1 MCRTNTMG
9 YIPVIMDWPEEHLAR
24 RADGKLHWDAEPSTS
39 GDALRSLKL
48 RVLSAGDNPWTV
60 ELPGM
65 EVQNEFVGR
74 LGIGDEE
81 AMVALVAMLDWSG
94 AEGTGRLDRG
104 SDFLSTHGAIPIK
117 GETTLDDGT
126 DAILTDMA
134 SWGARASDNCSG
146 KITLSALL
154 PVLSDNHRIPGV
166 CRDFGTDFV
175 RRLSEEDRS
184 AQVEIIGMI
193 DCEGWNIRDVQVS
206 EWAEG
211 RSLL

>member
-9 YIPVIMDWPEEHLAR
+9 YISVIMDWPEEHRGR
-24 RADGKLHWDAEPSTS
+24 RADGKLHWDAEPSRK
-39 GDALRSLKL
+39 GDAARSLKL

-65 EVQNEFVGR
+65 EVPNEFVGR

-81 AMVALVAMLDWSG
+81 AMAALVEMLDWSG
-94 AEGTGRLDRG
+94 AEGTGRLDRE

-126 DAILTDMA
+126 DTTLTDMA
-134 SWGARASDNCSG
+134 SWGARESGNGEG
-146 KITLSALL
+146 KIIVTAHL
-154 PVLSDNHRIPGV
+154 PVCNDEHRIPGV
-166 CRDFGTDFV
+166 CRDFGADFV
-175 RRLSEEDRS
+175 RRLSEEDRR
-184 AQVEIIGMI
+184 AQVEIIEMI